1 MIKRLYLLPIFSAI
15 SLSGTVGGSIEI
27 SSTLIPKFEY
37 NTKATF
43 ETNDS
48 TNSKYIYNP
57 RYTYS
62 KYTTEFR
69 ALKIKGDLHF
79 ANTGIYVGFDI
90 ESPYYV
96 HDIHKFSDSE
106 KKNKKNKKDKDNG
119 VTRLS
124 LNPNKTIK
132 PKFNINI
139 GYNRLFNNVEYGFN
153 AKYALS
159 TFKGLERLDQN
170 ILTLSQNV
178 NIYNKFANLFTN
190 IEYKVKDIFDP
201 IELKG
206 SIAAY
211 KDVEGF
217 DVNAK
222 IELKHNFSTDYT
234 KNKIAEFLE
243 NTTLTVHEHEGNIPF
258 PVEKMINSH
267 ERRTNS
273 TNFGENVK
281 TFNLNSNFEIS
292 LGRRINKNLNIE
304 VKNKLDLEN
313 LKVNATTT
321 NDHSYFSKV
330 LIVKNETSI
339 FSRFTKDHLTVLPE
353 ISFSYERSFS
363 DNNYTD
369 KYKHDG
375 FDYIH
380 VLDEHKNNYEKIN
393 FKLKSKVLYNFDI
406 SDKLSITPRM
416 YFEYSSQGKRHIY
429 SKEYIESLEKE
440 NEELKELID
449 DDDDELSKQLAE
461 NLDKINNK
469 PRFAL
474 NHSLIIQPGVYISYK
489 QISNLELFTSIDIP
503 FEFKTSVI
511 KEGLGIIKKE
521 FKKDEYT
528 KKKNVN
534 KIMPSE
540 IGLKAEVGIRYSW

>member
-37 NTKATF
+37 NTKSTLDAT
-43 ETNDS
+43 NR
-48 TNSKYIYNP
+48 KHIYNP

-96 HDIHKFSDSE
+96 HDIHTFSD
-106 KKNKKNKKDKDNG
+106 KKSKKNKKDKDNG

-139 GYNRLFNNVEYGFN
+139 GYNKLFNNVEYGFN

-190 IEYKVKDIFDP
+190 VEYKVKDIFDP

-292 LGRRINKNLNIE
+292 VGRRINKNLSLE

-313 LKVNATTT
+313 LKVNATT

-363 DNNYTD
+363 DND
-369 KYKHDG
+369 YKKEYKDDG

-406 SDKLSITPRM
+406 SNNLSITPRM

-429 SKEYIESLEKE
+429 SNEYIESLKKDNEE
-440 NEELKELID
+440 LEELKE
-449 DDDDELSKQLAE
+449 DDEASKKQLEE

-469 PRFAL
+469 PKFAL

-503 FEFKTSVI
+503 FEFKTTSI
-511 KEGLGIIKKE
+511 KEGLGITKKE
-521 FKKDEYT
+521 FKKEEYS
-528 KKKNVN
+528 KKKNIN
-534 KIMPSE
+534 KIMPAE
-540 IGLKAEVGIRYSW
+540 IGLKVEVGIRYSW